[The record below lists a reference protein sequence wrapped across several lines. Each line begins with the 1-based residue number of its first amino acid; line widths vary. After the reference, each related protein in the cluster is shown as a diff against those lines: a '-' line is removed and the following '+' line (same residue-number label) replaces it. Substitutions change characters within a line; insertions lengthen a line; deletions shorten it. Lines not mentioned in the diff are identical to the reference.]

1 MEKIKKLLKIGKIYR
16 IEHETELRNRNY
28 SQRKKDSKNQ
38 ADWLKSFL
46 IENPGLKIARFFCSC
61 HRMKVD
67 GHDEM
72 NSF

>member
-46 IENPGLKIARFFCSC
+46 IENPGLKIVRFFLFVS
-61 HRMKVD
+61 
-67 GHDEM
+67 
-72 NSF
+72 

>member
-38 ADWLKSFL
+38 AGWLKSFL
-46 IENPGLKIARFFCSC
+46 IENPGLKIVRVFFV
-61 HRMKVD
+61 RVR
-67 GHDEM
+67 
-72 NSF
+72 

>member
-38 ADWLKSFL
+38 AGFDGWLKSFF
-46 IENPGLKIARFFCSC
+46 IENPGLKIVRFFV
-61 HRMKVD
+61 RLR
-67 GHDEM
+67 G
-72 NSF
+72 